1 MATESYRILHVEDNP
16 GDVRLVQEAFKTI
29 DTETVLHTVTD
40 GEEAI
45 EFFRKQATQRDSLW
59 PDLTLL
65 DLNLPRASGMEV
77 LETIRGE
84 EPFRHVPVII
94 LSSSTA
100 REDVERSYE
109 EHANAYLGKPTDSAE
124 YMQLANAIEQFW
136 LETAQLP
143 SIRS

>member
-1 MATESYRILHVEDNP
+1 MATESYHILHVEDNP

-45 EFFRKQATQRDSLW
+45 EFFRKQATQGESLW

-84 EPFRHVPVII
+84 EPFWHVPVII

-100 REDVERSYE
+100 REDIERSYDE
-109 EHANAYLGKPTDSAE
+109 YANAYLAKPTDSAE
-124 YMQLANAIEQFW
+124 YMELANAIEQFW

-143 SIRS
+143 SIRT